1 MWLSVIVPVYNVE
14 KYIRRCIES
23 IYCQGLSD
31 DEFELILVNDG
42 TPDKSFEVISDIISQ
57 HSNITIIEQQ
67 NQGLSV
73 ARNKGASIAKGTYI
87 LFVDSDDL
95 LRDNCLSII
104 LEKAILSSAD
114 MIIADYVK
122 MADEDIEHLI
132 PPKFSVDYHTVA
144 MSGREAFLYFFN
156 PKQCFVWRT
165 LYRKAF
171 IDKFHL
177 EFIPGIYFEDI
188 PFTTNCY
195 LHSNQVILLN
205 IPFYIYRQHY
215 NSTVSSINCKK
226 LLDINKVITYLW
238 SLQDSETLKM
248 KERQKLVDTV
258 FETFSVEMWYL
269 THEKH
274 LFGYK
279 KEVVEDLKRKVPNLS
294 FKNGFKQKLVSFMF
308 ANFPYMYIWLR
319 SL

>member
-23 IYCQGLSD
+23 IYCQGLAD
-31 DEFELILVNDG
+31 NEFELILVNDG
-42 TPDKSFEVISDIISQ
+42 TPDKSFEVISDIVNQ
-57 HSNITIIEQQ
+57 HSNISIVEQY
-67 NQGLSV
+67 NQGMSV
-73 ARNKGASIAKGTYI
+73 ARNKGISIAKGTYI
-87 LFVDSDDL
+87 MFVDSDDL
-95 LRDNCLSII
+95 LRDNCLSIL
-104 LEKAILSSAD
+104 LEKAVSSSAD

-132 PPKFSVDYHTVA
+132 SPKFSVGYQTIV
-144 MSGREAFLYFFN
+144 MSGTDAFLNFFN
-156 PKQCFVWRT
+156 PKQCFIWRT
-165 LYRKAF
+165 LYKKAF
-171 IDKFHL
+171 IDEFHL

-188 PFTTNCY
+188 PFTINCY

-205 IPFYIYRQHY
+205 IPFYIYRQHH

-248 KERQKLVDTV
+248 RERKKVADTA
-258 FETFSVEMWYL
+258 FETFCVEIWYL

-308 ANFPYMYIWLR
+308 AYFPYMYIWLR